1 MENEDGG
8 GRENR
13 RKSLRQ
19 SKNSGVV
26 VGGSV
31 SPRRNSRNRTT
42 SPEDE
47 AAGMAKRLSKQP
59 ATEKDGCDEI
69 AKRLPERLFATDRFP
84 SERVNMYSTVDFLLW
99 VRDVLRGTPEMELL
113 LGSCFGGLFRIPA
126 LRLFAGKVVHSMMTR
141 QVVTKKKYEMWP
153 VFGGKPLRFS
163 LVEFG
168 EVTGLPCGE
177 FEDGYSFDY
186 QLQAKDDNYEFW
198 GRLIGRNRN
207 ATVEDLMAMVESDPQ
222 MSGEKKLKLCLIVI
236 VDGVLV
242 ATLQKPKPT
251 LKYVKLLENLDEFFD
266 FPWGRESFM
275 WTLSTLKP
283 PPKVFGKLEDPLGVF
298 CQKLRQQTVKT
309 VGFPLA
315 LQLVAFRCVPRLA
328 SFVGGDDSVTIMDY
342 PEKAMPLHAG
352 LSVAHIRKA
361 EHDPLLIVEPMLE
374 ISGDHDDRWGLWD
387 DETYDKKVDY
397 MVQLLKNGHIF
408 VKENWLGG
416 DALDPLFVY
425 EEKPKTPK
433 RKKNLAAE
441 PEPIR
446 KQRRISGFFRRG
458 GSNSVDPEKFAALE
472 GRVNECFVEV
482 GKLRSVCEQ
491 QGRTIKILNR
501 RLKASIQKKYRR
513 SAIKVRGAD
522 EKRQAVNKEP
532 DATSSLAAENN
543 ADCSGD
549 FDHSEGWNL
558 DDFSGPDDQRG
569 VVEVFLATNDFDAEN
584 ATVAATTE
592 GISQVVSTF
601 KLHVFR
607 MFAVRGF
614 LVFKTINRSRAVW
627 MLCSGVVVLCLSVKC
642 TSLFRV
648 HIFCSGDSYNVWTFV
663 QVASIPA
670 GGFTGKPVGVS
681 AALPLVVTNIFFFLF
696 CVNFCKRCTRI
707 LFFATRTGRVYRV
720 Q

>member
-1 MENEDGG
+1 
-8 GRENR
+8 
-13 RKSLRQ
+13 
-19 SKNSGVV
+19 
-26 VGGSV
+26 
-31 SPRRNSRNRTT
+31 
-42 SPEDE
+42 
-47 AAGMAKRLSKQP
+47 
-59 ATEKDGCDEI
+59 
-69 AKRLPERLFATDRFP
+69 
-84 SERVNMYSTVDFLLW
+84 
-99 VRDVLRGTPEMELL
+99 
-113 LGSCFGGLFRIPA
+113 
-126 LRLFAGKVVHSMMTR
+126 
-141 QVVTKKKYEMWP
+141 
-153 VFGGKPLRFS
+153 
-163 LVEFG
+163 
-168 EVTGLPCGE
+168 
-177 FEDGYSFDY
+177 
-186 QLQAKDDNYEFW
+186 
-198 GRLIGRNRN
+198 
-207 ATVEDLMAMVESDPQ
+207 
-222 MSGEKKLKLCLIVI
+222 
-236 VDGVLV
+236 
-242 ATLQKPKPT
+242 
-251 LKYVKLLENLDEFFD
+251 
-266 FPWGRESFM
+266 
-275 WTLSTLKP
+275 
-283 PPKVFGKLEDPLGVF
+283 
-298 CQKLRQQTVKT
+298 
-309 VGFPLA
+309 
-315 LQLVAFRCVPRLA
+315 
-328 SFVGGDDSVTIMDY
+328 
-342 PEKAMPLHAG
+342 
-352 LSVAHIRKA
+352 
-361 EHDPLLIVEPMLE
+361 MLE

-549 FDHSEGWNL
+549 FDHTEGGNL

-569 VVEVFLATNDFDAEN
+569 VVEVFLATNDFGYFSTVGCWYKLMGRLLHAEDAEN

-607 MFAVRGF
+607 MFAVRG
-614 LVFKTINRSRAVW
+614 LHVFKTINMSRAVW
-627 MLCSGVVVLCLSVKC
+627 MFWL
-642 TSLFRV
+642 
-648 HIFCSGDSYNVWTFV
+648 
-663 QVASIPA
+663 
-670 GGFTGKPVGVS
+670 
-681 AALPLVVTNIFFFLF
+681 AL
-696 CVNFCKRCTRI
+696 
-707 LFFATRTGRVYRV
+707 
-720 Q
+720 

>member
-1 MENEDGG
+1 
-8 GRENR
+8 
-13 RKSLRQ
+13 
-19 SKNSGVV
+19 
-26 VGGSV
+26 
-31 SPRRNSRNRTT
+31 
-42 SPEDE
+42 
-47 AAGMAKRLSKQP
+47 
-59 ATEKDGCDEI
+59 
-69 AKRLPERLFATDRFP
+69 
-84 SERVNMYSTVDFLLW
+84 
-99 VRDVLRGTPEMELL
+99 
-113 LGSCFGGLFRIPA
+113 
-126 LRLFAGKVVHSMMTR
+126 
-141 QVVTKKKYEMWP
+141 
-153 VFGGKPLRFS
+153 
-163 LVEFG
+163 
-168 EVTGLPCGE
+168 
-177 FEDGYSFDY
+177 
-186 QLQAKDDNYEFW
+186 
-198 GRLIGRNRN
+198 
-207 ATVEDLMAMVESDPQ
+207 
-222 MSGEKKLKLCLIVI
+222 
-236 VDGVLV
+236 
-242 ATLQKPKPT
+242 
-251 LKYVKLLENLDEFFD
+251 
-266 FPWGRESFM
+266 
-275 WTLSTLKP
+275 
-283 PPKVFGKLEDPLGVF
+283 
-298 CQKLRQQTVKT
+298 
-309 VGFPLA
+309 
-315 LQLVAFRCVPRLA
+315 
-328 SFVGGDDSVTIMDY
+328 
-342 PEKAMPLHAG
+342 
-352 LSVAHIRKA
+352 
-361 EHDPLLIVEPMLE
+361 MLE

-569 VVEVFLATNDFDAEN
+569 VVEVFLATNDFGYFSTVGCWYKLMGRLLQAEDAEN
-584 ATVAATTE
+584 ATVAATTW

-627 MLCSGVVVLCLSVKC
+627 MLWL
-642 TSLFRV
+642 
-648 HIFCSGDSYNVWTFV
+648 
-663 QVASIPA
+663 
-670 GGFTGKPVGVS
+670 
-681 AALPLVVTNIFFFLF
+681 AL
-696 CVNFCKRCTRI
+696 
-707 LFFATRTGRVYRV
+707 
-720 Q
+720 